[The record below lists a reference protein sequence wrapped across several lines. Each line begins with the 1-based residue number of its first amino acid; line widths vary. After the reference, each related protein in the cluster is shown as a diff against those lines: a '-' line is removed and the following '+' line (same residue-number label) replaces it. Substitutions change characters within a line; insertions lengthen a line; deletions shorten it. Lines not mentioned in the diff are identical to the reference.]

1 MLGIFNNN
9 WNTLFAK
16 TSNILAVLGVNAPQ
30 TQGYDNIHSSYWKK
44 LFQDLDAITG
54 ALEGGG
60 GGGGGNKQ
68 DKIPAATDYHR
79 YVVQQPANQSP
90 PGQITFTK
98 NGDILM
104 LPNAL
109 KEAIQQHGFISN
121 AIYDELFVQY
131 SAEDFVDTLA
141 FELTNY
147 DIANGNHLNL
157 PKIFESGIL
166 SGTIYLQGLFRAGS
180 SLSARFFC
188 VNIIYRLSRDGGSME
203 NGSSPMIGSVTWV
216 KPNGGTTFDIQN
228 WNILNV
234 SSQEISNLVAKI
246 MRGGVGD
253 DKTNDV
259 VGYKKLWK
267 IATIKSPRR
276 QDNSFWYADLLEV
289 KLTGSFRGGGFNGS
303 GGSVNVEYTIIANEI
318 ITCQQNDINTSCKI
332 ISSVGTVPA
341 QLNLIIEQEEKIN
354 FIIGPDGQPVS
365 DGTKYVYYHFWMYK
379 ATSENGHDSNIG
391 YLSLNDVNY
400 FGNDGDMGES
410 QIEFFN
416 PATESKD
423 DISELTGF
431 NVIAAGQ
438 TGS

>member
-1 MLGIFNNN
+1 MSFTQDRIAGTISRIASSIGLKLGDDGLPKKEISNLVSSSEDRILRE
-9 WNTLFAK
+9 LFELEQA
-16 TSNILAVLGVNAPQ
+16 LQ
-30 TQGYDNIHSSYWKK
+30 H
-44 LFQDLDAITG
+44 ITAG
-54 ALEGGG
+54 SGGE
-60 GGGGGNKQ
+60 NKQ
-68 DKIPAATDYHR
+68 DKIPPAPDYHR
-79 YVVQQPANQSP
+79 YIVQQPSNMAE
-90 PGQITFTK
+90 PGEITFTK
-98 NGDILM
+98 NGDVLM
-104 LPNAL
+104 IPPTL
-109 KEAIQQHGFISN
+109 KEAIQQYGFVSN
-121 AIYDELFVQY
+121 SIYDGLFVQY

-147 DIANGNHLNL
+147 DIANGNYLNL

-166 SGTIYLQGLFRAGS
+166 TGTIYLQGFFRSGS

-188 VNIIYRLSRDGGSME
+188 ANIVYRLQNEDGSFV
-203 NGSSPMIGSVTWV
+203 NGSSPMIGSINWV
-216 KPNGGTTFDIQN
+216 KPDGGTTFNIQN

-234 SSQEISNLVAKI
+234 SSQDISNLVVKT

-267 IATIKSPRR
+267 IATVRSPKR

-289 KLTGSFRGGGFNGS
+289 KLTGSFRGGGFDGS

-318 ITCQQNDINTSCKI
+318 ITCQQGVINTSCKI

-341 QLNLIIEQEEKIN
+341 QLNLVIEQQEVPN
-354 FIIGPDGQPVS
+354 G

-379 ATSENGHDSNIG
+379 STSSSGVDSNIG

-400 FGNDGDMGES
+400 FGNDGNMSES

-416 PATESKD
+416 PAVETKN
-423 DISELTGF
+423 DISDLGF
-431 NVIAAGQ
+431 NVIVNGQ
-438 TGS
+438 ADS